1 LVVGVRVIWL
11 GVKVCTMREVSAK
24 WVGSCVLVAGAT
36 VALAAGMLVPW
47 LGGAGWG
54 SAGPSAARPTS
65 LAQAV
70 EADATN
76 KLDPASAGVRLTARG
91 GGDGRGGGPAGAGGS
106 EGRVRGLRLEG
117 AVAAAARMPAGADMV
132 MVVEHAADWRNSPF
146 GEAAVRFLIDAS
158 DATPTRQAWTTLAS
172 QLGWSEPET
181 FDRLLGRRV
190 VLLARGFDNAETTRW
205 ALLSDVSLET
215 DERLKARLQA
225 AQRTIDKGHQILS
238 VEKGKY
244 ELTSHRRAGAGSGG
258 DEVTIVLGPSGRS
271 ELFDEAV
278 GVLSRGA
285 DEPLGEREV
294 IAVASAAGAPE
305 ILLLARLGLS
315 RPIPPGEDRW
325 SDFFMLSGG
334 RAIEARGVRSGD
346 RFGARVVYC
355 ERDRREGNMTISPT
369 SDAVFQAMSPGSLLT
384 IVQAA
389 PVRQILG
396 DSFRMLDALRELP
409 LPWTAQALVGSR
421 QVFSVRPMPVSAID
435 EADRSPL
442 SVVMA
447 VETVSPAEIAPILD
461 GSITRFI
468 AAQEQMLGATRPPP
482 RDFAGVMPGVTRVL
496 PLDLPPNHPV
506 RLFVTDPLTLSWS
519 YPSTRQERTTIDGQT
534 LATGGGWWVMSLA
547 PEPPGMESLPE
558 VAHNQAAA
566 CLSAAEVGGRRV
578 PGDERRWVWQA
589 SARPAE
595 LERRLPGALLLPDV
609 GGFRSAMR
617 RLADVKVELQ
627 INRSGDIQGDLNA
640 TLAPVPSQVPELPD
654 PESSPRG

>member
-1 LVVGVRVIWL
+1 
-11 GVKVCTMREVSAK
+11 MREVSAK
-24 WVGSCVLVAGAT
+24 LVGSSVLVAGAT
-36 VALAAGMLVPW
+36 VALAAGMLMPW

-54 SAGPSAARPTS
+54 SSGSPVASKAAPATVR
-65 LAQAV
+65 
-70 EADATN
+70 EAETN
-76 KLDPASAGVRLTARG
+76 EDLDPTSAGVRLNARG
-91 GGDGRGGGPAGAGGS
+91 GRDAGGGGLASGGGS

-215 DERLKARLQA
+215 DERLKSRLQA

-244 ELTSHRRAGAGSGG
+244 ELTSHRRARAGGDG

-271 ELFDEAV
+271 ELFDEVV

-285 DEPLGEREV
+285 DEPLGEREA

-315 RPIPPGEDRW
+315 QPTPPGDDRW

-334 RAIEARGVRSGD
+334 RAIEARGERSGD
-346 RFGARVVYC
+346 RFTARVVYC
-355 ERDRREGNMTISPT
+355 ERDRRDGNMAISPT
-369 SDAVFQAMSPGSLLT
+369 SDAVFHAMAPGSLLT

-389 PVRQILG
+389 PVQQILG

-421 QVFSVRPMPVSAID
+421 QVISMRPMPVGAAID
-435 EADRSPL
+435 EAGRPPL
-442 SVVMA
+442 SAVMA
-447 VETVSPAEIAPILD
+447 VETVSPGEIATILD

-482 RDFAGVMPGVTRVL
+482 RDFAGVMPGVTRIL
-496 PLDLPPNHPV
+496 PLDLPPTHPV

-519 YPSTRQERTTIDGQT
+519 YPSTRQKRTTVDGQT

-547 PEPPGMESLPE
+547 PELPGMESLPE

-578 PGDERRWVWQA
+578 PTEERRWVWQA